1 MRVSVNA
8 MGKPSKAKSASQVA
22 KGRKQPRVA
31 SVPRSKHSRGAPP
44 LQTMA
49 FGPPG
54 LAHPLDRALQQQ
66 QQQADEE
73 EEDLFGGLPGV
84 NSTLRTLVMDV
95 SYTAVDVVSWQ
106 RAICLDILEKVE
118 VVEYYESTVKSSN
131 AEFQIPAVI
140 KVNQFLSKRTLPPK
154 KDENINRR
162 SVFLRDDFRC
172 QYCGN
177 QRDLTIDHL
186 IPVSRG
192 GPWTWE
198 NLVTACNVCNTKK
211 GSKTPEQAGLKLRS
225 KPFRPSGF
233 RLQLRRSELRSPP
246 AIWEPYLPQDKPRS
260 DLML

>member
-44 LQTMA
+44 LQTTA

-118 VVEYYESTVKSSN
+118 VTFPCS
-131 AEFQIPAVI
+131 AV
-140 KVNQFLSKRTLPPK
+140 
-154 KDENINRR
+154 D
-162 SVFLRDDFRC
+162 VF
-172 QYCGN
+172 
-177 QRDLTIDHL
+177 
-186 IPVSRG
+186 PSRLLG
-192 GPWTWE
+192 AARGSAAAHG
-198 NLVTACNVCNTKK
+198 ACAATH
-211 GSKTPEQAGLKLRS
+211 E
-225 KPFRPSGF
+225 
-233 RLQLRRSELRSPP
+233 
-246 AIWEPYLPQDKPRS
+246 
-260 DLML
+260 